1 MEPPQNGWERIWETP
16 WNHAKNPEP
25 ERMRAGLRCLTSD
38 KPFDFSEPQLP
49 QPLSAEGVQVCRRTA
64 AGPPT
69 GPRGLSQVLPGAVR
83 WEPGCLGFCW
93 AASLLTG
100 PDWLLNC
107 THNTCGPETSPGASR
122 SPYPVPLSLLSN
134 SNAADGSGAKWAS
147 VCALRTGF
155 VYILPLKLSG
165 PQLLLGR
172 LGPR

>member
-1 MEPPQNGWERIWETP
+1 
-16 WNHAKNPEP
+16 
-25 ERMRAGLRCLTSD
+25 MRTGLRYPPSD
-38 KPFDFSEPQLP
+38 NPFDCSEPQLL
-49 QPLSAEGVQVCRRTA
+49 QPSSEEGVRVCRRTA
-64 AGPPT
+64 AGPRT

-83 WEPGCLGFCW
+83 WEPGCPGFCW
-93 AASLLTG
+93 AASLPTG

-107 THNTCGPETSPGASR
+107 THDTCGRETSSEASR

-165 PQLLLGR
+165 PQLLLGS
-172 LGPR
+172 LGPW